1 MAKLKAKQE
10 RFCQEYLK
18 DPNGAQAAIRA
29 GYATKSARQIASEL
43 LTFPHIKARIAEL
56 MAKAESKAIMSAAE
70 VLSEL
75 SLLGRTD
82 MAQFVTVQKNG
93 AIQVRPFDTLPV
105 AASRCIRK
113 IKQKTVRKVNFED
126 PEGAPLE
133 ECTTEFEL
141 WDKVAALD
149 KLGRHHDLFDGDDD
163 PDDDGDVN
171 ISITYVE
178 AQKPEAKP

>member
-10 RFCQEYLK
+10 RFCQEYIK
-18 DPNGAQAAIRA
+18 DCNGTQAAIRA
-29 GYATKSARQIASEL
+29 GYSAKTAKQIASRL
-43 LTFPHIKARIAEL
+43 LTFVNVKARIDQLMTRAEN
-56 MAKAESKAIMSAAE
+56 KAVMSAAD

-93 AIQVRPFDTLPV
+93 AIQVRPFDTLPPS
-105 AASRCIRK
+105 ASRCIRK
-113 IKQKTVRKVNFED
+113 IKQKTVRKMDALN

-171 ISITYVE
+171 INITYVE
-178 AQKPEAKP
+178 AQKPKAKT